1 MTVQFAKHNILASE
15 FDNWQLYFERRF
27 QTHEKED
34 YLAALIASA
43 IYNANGTKTKLD
55 SQLLKFSEKTTT
67 SPELSQ
73 SIWLGALGIPLE

>member
-1 MTVQFAKHNILASE
+1 MTVQFVKEHITVTE
-15 FDNWQLYFERRF
+15 YENWQLYFEQRF

-43 IYNANGTKTKLD
+43 VYNANGAKTKLE
-55 SQLLKFSEKTTT
+55 SQLLKFSGKQNY

-73 SIWLGALGIPLE
+73 SIWLGALGISTE